1 MNAALMYCT
10 NKYKKAIEMPHVT
23 RSMNESF
30 KALDAAIHELDAPTQ
45 INLYSITMQLIETIR
60 NEPNNVI
67 NPLDVFIIQ
76 CESVLNGNTSALKTI
91 GLAVG
96 VIAIAIATLALGVG
110 LGLGVGILAGVW
122 STPLVFLSSLMAAQ
136 TTAVVAASAS
146 VVTGIGAGIVSGCH
160 FFKTPKINTAI
171 NVCIEQVKE
180 GQLSK
185 ADELFQE
192 ADELYERQNCRAH

>member
-10 NKYKKAIEMPHVT
+10 NKYKRTIEMSHVT

-30 KALDAAIHELDAPTQ
+30 KALDAAIQELDAPTQ

-76 CESVLNGNTSALKTI
+76 CESVLNGNKSALKTI

-96 VIAIAIATLALGVG
+96 VVAIAIATLALGVG
-110 LGLGVGILAGVW
+110 LGLGVGMLAGVW

-136 TTAVVAASAS
+136 TTAVVAASAG
-146 VVTGIGAGIVSGCH
+146 VITGVGAGIVSGCQ
-160 FFKTPKINTAI
+160 FFKTPKINTALTA
-171 NVCIEQVKE
+171 CIEQVKE
-180 GQLSK
+180 SQLSK
-185 ADELFQE
+185 DEELNRE
-192 ADELYERQNCRAH
+192 DYELYERPCNKAH